1 MIPFIGSVWVFQL
14 KKCDEDVL
22 TPQTNA
28 TDGCFTFDSDYS
40 SKSFYCHKT
49 AYELAFT
56 DLIIR
61 WVATILLLTV
71 KISAIWF

>member
-14 KKCDEDVL
+14 KKCDENVL

-49 AYELAFT
+49 AYEFAFT
-56 DLIIR
+56 DIVIR
-61 WVATILLLTV
+61 WVLTALILIFQICAMCL
-71 KISAIWF
+71 